1 MRKRQSADANAEK
14 TEMLNEY
21 RMKQERIN
29 KWMDQLINAKII

>member
-29 KWMDQLINAKII
+29 KWMDRSLARRIS